1 MEGVDRMDRMS
12 IVAGNWKMNLGPEGA
27 ARLVQA
33 LLPGLLPVNGVE
45 RVLCPPA
52 ISLDRIAPL
61 LRGTPVRLGAQQ
73 MHWEESGAF
82 TGEISP
88 NMVMELAEY
97 VIIGHSE
104 RRGMFGET
112 DETVRKR
119 VHAALAHGLIPIV
132 CVGET
137 AAENEAGET
146 ARVVERQVR
155 LGLDGV
161 EAAKAPGIVLAY
173 EPVWAIGTGKAAT
186 PEGANAVLADVV
198 RPALAALFGDTAAR
212 SIRIQY
218 GGSVTGENAAAFF
231 AMPEID
237 GALVGGASLKPGDF
251 TKIVAA
257 AQR

>member
-1 MEGVDRMDRMS
+1 MDRMP

-27 ARLVQA
+27 AQLVQA
-33 LLPGLLPVNGVE
+33 LLPGIVPLTGVE

-52 ISLDRIAPL
+52 ISLDRVAPL
-61 LRGTPVRLGAQQ
+61 LKGTPVRLGAQH
-73 MHWEESGAF
+73 MHWEEAGAF

-88 NMVMELAEY
+88 GMVKEICEY

-104 RRGMFGET
+104 RRAMFGET

-119 VHAALAHGLIPIV
+119 VLAALAHGLVPIV

-146 ARVVERQVR
+146 ARVVARQVR
-155 LGLDGV
+155 LGLAGLDGDQ
-161 EAAKAPGIVLAY
+161 ASRIVLAY

-198 RPALAALFGDTAAR
+198 RPALAALFGDAAAQ

-218 GGSVTGENAAAFF
+218 GGSVTGDNAAAFF

-237 GALVGGASLKPGDF
+237 GALVGGASLKPGNF
-251 TKIVAA
+251 ARIVAA